1 MEFALTEKYRRYAS
15 RRRIKSVLWLV
26 CGSILMSAGFVL
38 FMNPYQV
45 VPGGVYGLGI
55 VLHALFP
62 SIQVGTFG
70 LMFDIPLLLI
80 GLKVFGRMFGVK
92 TVCSALL
99 IPVVMNGMTYLIGE
113 NPATM
118 FGGNMNL
125 SQDMFLVCIFGG
137 VFLGCG
143 TGLIIK
149 GHATSGG
156 TDIIAML
163 LTRYTR
169 MRFSRA
175 ILLVDSCIIVFGMV
189 VLGDWRLPLY
199 SLITIFVSSRII
211 DYIIDGPSYDKLL

>member
-1 MEFALTEKYRRYAS
+1 MSGVMEFALTEKYRRYAS

-80 GLKVFGRMFGVK
+80 GLKVFGRMFGAK
-92 TVCSALL
+92 TVTAALL
-99 IPVVMNGMTYLIGE
+99 IPVLMNTMTYFIGE

-118 FGGNMNL
+118 FGGKNGFEQRPVPGL
-125 SQDMFLVCIFGG
+125 HLRRRVDRCRTGHDHQDRSY
-137 VFLGCG
+137 LGRDGYRGDAAGQICAFFHS
-143 TGLIIK
+143 
-149 GHATSGG
+149 HAGCCWS
-156 TDIIAML
+156 I
-163 LTRYTR
+163 R
-169 MRFSRA
+169 S
-175 ILLVDSCIIVFGMV
+175 
-189 VLGDWRLPLY
+189 W
-199 SLITIFVSSRII
+199 
-211 DYIIDGPSYDKLL
+211 